1 LVRRSVK
8 MTQCGRLHESVK
20 VADVSVG
27 LSALLEEPNFRP
39 LTGSGWERKAVAQDR
54 LYVAVQLDTKILDA
68 DNRVSRML
76 DNLMKTLEADGQKWV
91 LHHEGKLVME
101 IITKAIKPAP
111 LPLAVTK
118 QLQLQ
123 RNKVLK
129 SDLFRYVKWLRQ
141 LAIGYQLY
149 GGMDEEKPYRGKEV
163 DGRLPSGAPSVGE
176 LHVEHEACKQHGV
189 PSVDRGRSPLPKVLL
204 DSGSDETLVS
214 EGLLVALERLGASLN
229 VETKPRLM
237 LKPYGETTK
246 PLHVTRQVQFKTVTL
261 ETSIGPL
268 VLRGLRLWDM
278 AEAGDADQTSAN
290 VKRLQ
295 EAFQEESSD
304 ALYAED
310 VACSTPAM
318 EKPADQDGEIKRI
331 LDGKIAEAIQLGL
344 SPAHESELRRILDDH
359 ADVFRLEFGQD
370 LRWMSSR

>member
-1 LVRRSVK
+1 MPTMK
-8 MTQCGRLHESVK
+8 K
-20 VADVSVG
+20 
-27 LSALLEEPNFRP
+27 
-39 LTGSGWERKAVAQDR
+39 R

-123 RNKVLK
+123 RNKVFK

-149 GGMDEEKPYRGKEV
+149 GGMDEEKPSKPPAEEPRKGNSRPRPRFSPVREEKGPNGAYRGKEV

-176 LHVEHEACKQHGV
+176 LRVDHEACKQHGV

-214 EGLLVALERLGASLN
+214 EGLLVVLERLGGSLN
-229 VETKPRLM
+229 VETKPRLIAVQDSDVGDVNRPPGLAWTPTWVEEKKM
-237 LKPYGETTK
+237 EIDVLIGRPVMERLGFSVDALKQRR
-246 PLHVTRQVQFKTVTL
+246 V
-261 ETSIGPL
+261 
-268 VLRGLRLWDM
+268 WDM

-295 EAFQEESSD
+295 EAFQEES
-304 ALYAED
+304 
-310 VACSTPAM
+310 
-318 EKPADQDGEIKRI
+318 
-331 LDGKIAEAIQLGL
+331 
-344 SPAHESELRRILDDH
+344 
-359 ADVFRLEFGQD
+359 
-370 LRWMSSR
+370 